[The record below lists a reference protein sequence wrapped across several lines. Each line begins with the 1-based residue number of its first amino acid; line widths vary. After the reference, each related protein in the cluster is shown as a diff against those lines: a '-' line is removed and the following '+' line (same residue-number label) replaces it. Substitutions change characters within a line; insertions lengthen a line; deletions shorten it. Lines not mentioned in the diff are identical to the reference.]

1 MFDCCESLAGP
12 TVGAQLHQRGAATV
26 NGTSSFAIFASK
38 LLNMP
43 PSTRANITVD
53 DDTPAAG
60 AAEQGASLQMLN
72 LDTAVS
78 AAVERTFES
87 HRSEMVA
94 QLLAALETREMRAS
108 RHDAAPP
115 AADQSSNAIGCN
127 QLQSLQ
133 SASFDEPVG
142 VSGAN
147 GDSSHLENSLS
158 NAPPCAVRETFAT
171 SCSDLRRSAD
181 AGVRRVEYCAYP
193 HFQLSYAA
201 TRQLYLR

>member
-1 MFDCCESLAGP
+1 MEAKLHARLWIAHVLVRYRVTRYHTEHGLSLFDCCASCRP

-53 DDTPAAG
+53 DDAPDAG

-72 LDTAVS
+72 IDTAVS

-115 AADQSSNAIGCN
+115 RVRTEDGSTPAHVRFARLLAAG
-127 QLQSLQ
+127 
-133 SASFDEPVG
+133 
-142 VSGAN
+142 
-147 GDSSHLENSLS
+147 
-158 NAPPCAVRETFAT
+158 R
-171 SCSDLRRSAD
+171 
-181 AGVRRVEYCAYP
+181 
-193 HFQLSYAA
+193 
-201 TRQLYLR
+201 